1 MNASH
6 SLRTTQRYVCILF
19 VPTGLH
25 LLQEVFKSR
34 GLNEMSDDA
43 LAFVL
48 RSDRL
53 RLDEAEILEK
63 VLEWATVNSVSNKP
77 IH

>member
-1 MNASH
+1 
-6 SLRTTQRYVCILF
+6 
-19 VPTGLH
+19 
-25 LLQEVFKSR
+25 
-34 GLNEMSDDA
+34 MSDDA

-63 VLEWATVNSVSNKP
+63 VLEWATVNSVSNK
-77 IH
+77 HYLSMHTC

>member
-1 MNASH
+1 
-6 SLRTTQRYVCILF
+6 
-19 VPTGLH
+19 
-25 LLQEVFKSR
+25 
-34 GLNEMSDDA
+34 MSDDA

-63 VLEWATVNSVSNKP
+63 VLEWATVNSVSNKL